1 MNEENINYI
10 SSGTLRVPETLPVSL
25 SAQIYD
31 SKKKSSMYHLI
42 YQQKCVSV

>member
-25 SAQIYD
+25 RSAPLRF
-31 SKKKSSMYHLI
+31 MT
-42 YQQKCVSV
+42 